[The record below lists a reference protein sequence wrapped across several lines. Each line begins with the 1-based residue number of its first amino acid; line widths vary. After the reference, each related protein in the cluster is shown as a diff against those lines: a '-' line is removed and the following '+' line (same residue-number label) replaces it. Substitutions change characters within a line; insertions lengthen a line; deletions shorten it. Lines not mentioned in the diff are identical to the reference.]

1 MNGFFLAAGVVAAVT
16 ALIHLIAGHF
26 DPVRPLLSSSMAE
39 VPKRTLHGTWHMAS
53 AFLVLSSVAL
63 LYLAFAGGD
72 RETELLAR
80 FIALQYLVYGLV
92 FLALALS
99 IRQPNRLLRL
109 PQWTVL
115 FPVAVLAWWG
125 TV

>member
-1 MNGFFLAAGVVAAVT
+1 VNGFLLAAGVVATAT

-39 VPKRTLHGTWHMAS
+39 VPKRTLHGAWHMAS
-53 AFLVLSSVAL
+53 VTMALAAAVL

-92 FLALALS
+92 FLVLALS

-109 PQWTVL
+109 PQWTML